1 MLRFKNEL
9 REKDLI
15 FAFVHQES
23 AHLVPLLKISMR
35 QKGAEKIELDVTVRW
50 QGEIK
55 IKQQSIEQLH
65 SVGAWAIE
73 IIQIVGDAVRTFTWN
88 LQKEILYCKR

>member
-23 AHLVPLLKISMR
+23 AHIFPLLNISMR

-50 QGEIK
+50 K
-55 IKQQSIEQLH
+55 
-65 SVGAWAIE
+65 
-73 IIQIVGDAVRTFTWN
+73 RTTTTTTTTTTTD
-88 LQKEILYCKR
+88 RAAA